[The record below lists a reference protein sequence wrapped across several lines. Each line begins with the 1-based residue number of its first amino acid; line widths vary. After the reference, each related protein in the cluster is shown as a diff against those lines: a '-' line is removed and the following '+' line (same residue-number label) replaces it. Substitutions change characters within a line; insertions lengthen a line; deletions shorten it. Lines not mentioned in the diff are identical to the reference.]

1 MAVAEPAQPLRLPAS
16 LSLYQRWGLGEREGD
31 SEGSSSSVRGGLG
44 VHTALL
50 EARTRQRWGE
60 GSDDVAPAG
69 HAGRFREQ
77 VNWQRC
83 AFVLDLVM
91 AQPPPA
97 DAGGLVQPVRHNG
110 GRSSSSGSGSGSR
123 REVAASHGGGS
134 AATRQADAAQG
145 DGYEDDSSASW
156 EARHEVAGAPAAAG
170 SGLMLQGAL
179 SSRDC
184 GIRLALALAPIKVD
198 EYHSKAVSFDADIR
212 TFQPASPAAALPA
225 GALPEAGACVAAPGH
240 VQPPAHLP
248 LKNRVSIS
256 AAPQVN
262 YTLMVTAMGFLQ
274 VLLLVRQMEAVSTQ
288 ALASRVSL
296 LSLAQQVGPVCRDCC
311 HLALTGLLA
320 RKGAPP
326 MARVPCLASILNPT
340 TPALCCPPAGRP
352 GRLPL
357 PGAPHAGRGGGQP
370 AAQLRHHRAHA
381 VW

>member
-77 VNWQRC
+77 ANWQRC
-83 AFVLDLVM
+83 AFVLDLVI
-91 AQPPPA
+91 AQPPA
-97 DAGGLVQPVRHNG
+97 AGAGGPVQPMRQKG
-110 GRSSSSGSGSGSR
+110 YSGSGR
-123 REVAASHGGGS
+123 DVAASQRGGS
-134 AATRQADAAQG
+134 AAPRQADAAQR
-145 DGYEDDSSASW
+145 DGFEDDSSASPSW
-156 EARHEVAGAPAAAG
+156 EARHEAAGAPAAAG
-170 SGLMLQGAL
+170 SGMMLQGAL

-184 GIRLALALAPIKVD
+184 GIRLALAVAPIKVD
-198 EYHSKAVSFDADIR
+198 EYYSKAVSIGAVIR
-212 TFQPASPAAALPA
+212 TFQPASLAAVLL
-225 GALPEAGACVAAPGH
+225 ALPEAGAGALQASGGR
-240 VQPPAHLP
+240 QPLAMSITTPAHLP
-248 LKNRVSIS
+248 LKSCMS
-256 AAPQVN
+256 LAAAPQVN

-296 LSLAQQVGPVCRDCC
+296 LSLAQQVGAVCRDCC

-320 RKGAPP
+320 RKVAGAPP
-326 MARVPCLASILNPT
+326 MARVP
-340 TPALCCPPAGRP
+340 ALPPF
-352 GRLPL
+352 
-357 PGAPHAGRGGGQP
+357 
-370 AAQLRHHRAHA
+370 
-381 VW
+381 